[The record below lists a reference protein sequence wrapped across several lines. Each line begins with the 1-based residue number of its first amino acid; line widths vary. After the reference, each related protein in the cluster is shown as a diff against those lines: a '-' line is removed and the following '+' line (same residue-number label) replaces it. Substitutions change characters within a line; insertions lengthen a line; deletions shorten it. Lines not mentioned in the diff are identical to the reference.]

1 MKVFLPSLALI
12 AAVGLATV
20 SCRNDYEGLPQ
31 RIAPKELTLK
41 DIDQQR
47 TEFAGILARSMNDME
62 VRALIKRESAK
73 QFDKDYDILFSL
85 VKDMEIRDGVTFEQ
99 YLAKYATSPKRFS
112 ELIENL
118 PLLTI
123 YVPELAK
130 FSVNSWEVSTQIPL
144 VAVMNSDHDEKKHTV
159 LKAFDYNG
167 NQSELASNEE
177 PTIPVIVVKENERV
191 IVVNNNKN
199 GRFNPDSNK
208 GRLVYRGKTS
218 SFYFMDDAFDK
229 EKEETIKR
237 AGRIANY
244 NSISKIP
251 LTPVDPRVQE
261 AWNKKAPVHRDYVY
275 YNILTPTG
283 EGTLDYNYAEHITN
297 IQFVNSAAISN
308 ANDDQTSDWA
318 DGGLEIS
325 VDILFFDGT
334 GTLKNT
340 NKMLAVPVSS
350 IKDIDG
356 NPKPFYLPNPV
367 GIGPWDMNT
376 QGNTWQFILQE
387 WDPIGEYTETVTHSS
402 KFSANFKIS
411 GTVIKIGL
419 EGGGT
424 YETTHTKQTTRKVST
439 TSDQLGKAELYFKQP
454 VITQET
460 RNANFYNMLMYYNVL
475 DLNTGSVLLTVEPR
489 KLL

>member
-1 MKVFLPSLALI
+1 
-12 AAVGLATV
+12 
-20 SCRNDYEGLPQ
+20 
-31 RIAPKELTLK
+31 
-41 DIDQQR
+41 
-47 TEFAGILARSMNDME
+47 MNDME

-85 VKDMEIRDGVTFEQ
+85 VKDVEIRDGITFEQ
-99 YLAKYATSPKRFS
+99 YLAGYATSPKRLS

-130 FSVNSWEVSTQIPL
+130 FSANTWEVSTQIPL
-144 VAVMNSDHDEKKHTV
+144 VAVMNSDHEEKKHTK

-167 NQSELASNEE
+167 NQFELASNEE

-191 IVVNNNKN
+191 VVVSNNNN
-199 GRFNPDSNK
+199 GRLNPESIK
-208 GRLVYRGKTS
+208 GGLVYRGKTN
-218 SFYFMDDAFDK
+218 SFYFMDDVFDK
-229 EKEETIKR
+229 EKEESIKK
-237 AGRIANY
+237 AARIANY
-244 NSISKIP
+244 NSFSKIP

-261 AWNKKAPVHRDYVY
+261 AWNKQAPVHRDYVY
-275 YNILTPTG
+275 YNILSPTG

-297 IQFVNSAAISN
+297 IQFYNSTAINN

-325 VDILFFDGT
+325 VDVLFFDGT
-334 GTLKNT
+334 GTLKNS
-340 NKMLAVPVSS
+340 NKMLAVPVNS
-350 IKDIDG
+350 IKNTDG
-356 NPKPFYLPNPV
+356 SPKAFYLPYPV
-367 GIGPWDMNT
+367 SIGPWDMRT
-376 QGNTWQFILQE
+376 QGNTWQFIVQE

-402 KFSANFKIS
+402 KFSANFKVSATIF
-411 GTVIKIGL
+411 TKIGL

-424 YETTHTKQTTRKVST
+424 YEETHTKQTTRKVST
-439 TSDQLGKAELYFKQP
+439 TSDQLGKAELYFRQP